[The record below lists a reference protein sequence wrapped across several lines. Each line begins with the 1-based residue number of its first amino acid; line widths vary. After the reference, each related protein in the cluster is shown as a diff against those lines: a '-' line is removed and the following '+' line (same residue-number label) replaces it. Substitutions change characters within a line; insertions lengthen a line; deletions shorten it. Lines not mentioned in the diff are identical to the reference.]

1 MLLHETTTEV
11 SVTNKKGCPLCFS
24 VCVHSIV
31 VVKVD
36 LINQTLTQHFH
47 LMTETFITPSDK

>member
-11 SVTNKKGCPLCFS
+11 SVSNKKDCHLCFS
-24 VCVHSIV
+24 VCGHSIV

-36 LINQTLTQHFH
+36 LINQHITQHFH
-47 LMTETFITPSDK
+47 LIAETSITPSDT